1 LLTYKEEIMAD
12 KPLNKKTITLIDGTE
27 VPVRPLKLSL
37 LRPFM
42 AKFALLS
49 SVSDDN
55 DKSMDILIDCVQIAM
70 KQFKPDLAESREAL
84 EENLDLPTVY
94 EIIDAATGVQNSDAS
109 AILTSLTK

>member
-1 LLTYKEEIMAD
+1 MAD

-27 VPVRPLKLSL
+27 VAVRPLKLSL

-42 AKFALLS
+42 SKFALLS

-84 EENLDLPTVY
+84 EEVLDLPTVY
-94 EIIDAATGVQNSDAS
+94 EIIDAASGVQNSDTS
-109 AILTSLTK
+109 AVLTSLTK